1 MRSCGY
7 RADLLRS
14 DFRYGDNAAVPLV
27 GFAQVP
33 LDSRSACVAVL
44 VASRDPRAAVEA
56 CRPLGAPVVFLC
68 FNDTLQWWKQGAAAA
83 EWIESVPAERIDAF
97 FRSHQDDFSPDAVYR
112 AKTLGRVRSEFQLS
126 FVDLGLMPLVEREVG
141 EALGQ
146 LIERNVAG
154 LKNRLGWRD
163 VTEEQG
169 HWLLKAVFW
178 LVSAKILRDKRVPNF
193 EDIAIADVEEVFSR
207 VARHYGATAFSAGS
221 AQKLAALRE
230 SARIID
236 QFSSLALTT
245 TESLGYVYENT
256 LISKETRASLGTH
269 STPSYLVDYIVGNL
283 ADWIEEIP
291 ENQRR
296 VFEPAC
302 GHAAFLVS
310 AMRLLAQLLPSEKS
324 IPSRRGP
331 YLRSRLHGTDRDPFA
346 LELARLSLTLSD
358 IPNPDGWDLRVEDM
372 FLGDRLAEQ
381 TRGKSILLANP
392 PFENFESRELAAYA
406 EAGTRIVV
414 NNKATEML
422 RRTLPELKP
431 GSVFGVVVP
440 QTILHG
446 AFAEEVRRYLVENF
460 ELREIALFPDK
471 VFKFSDAESA
481 VLLGRRRP
489 EKTRMRTKLIFR
501 RIRERQMPNFRG
513 TYEAPNSRMIVQ
525 ERFNA
530 GVRWDMRVPDL
541 EEVWL
546 ALQDSPKASD
556 VAELM
561 QGLAYKGKDLP
572 LGVDTYSEER
582 FPGAYQGFLR
592 VEGDPQVHQ
601 IPKLFWMSIAEEA
614 ILHKR
619 SGTTVN
625 VPQVLVPYAPVS
637 RGPWRLKAFIDRKG
651 RPVASRFI
659 TVRPASCSLEILWAL
674 LNSPVANAYVFTHL
688 GKRDN
693 LVGDMRRIPMPKR
706 QAFDEIETAAR
717 AYLDTAA
724 GGATVGDL
732 YRLMLRVDAAVL
744 RQYALPVE
752 LEGALLSLFTGWERV
767 GVPFKQERYFP
778 PELSYPLRFSDFVAY
793 ESDWPAA
800 NRRRGDLVDKE
811 IAGTISSDETLEL
824 AGLQAYAD
832 YYIERVSPRP
842 MQVLAALEDQ
852 VFGIVAKRDKGV

>member
-154 LKNRLGWRD
+154 LENRLGWRD

-489 EKTRMRTKLIFR
+489 EKTRMAHEAHFSPYSRTA
-501 RIRERQMPNFRG
+501 N
-513 TYEAPNSRMIVQ
+513 
-525 ERFNA
+525 
-530 GVRWDMRVPDL
+530 
-541 EEVWL
+541 
-546 ALQDSPKASD
+546 
-556 VAELM
+556 AELPRHLRSAE
-561 QGLAYKGKDLP
+561 LA
-572 LGVDTYSEER
+572 
-582 FPGAYQGFLR
+582 
-592 VEGDPQVHQ
+592 
-601 IPKLFWMSIAEEA
+601 
-614 ILHKR
+614 
-619 SGTTVN
+619 N
-625 VPQVLVPYAPVS
+625 
-637 RGPWRLKAFIDRKG
+637 DR
-651 RPVASRFI
+651 
-659 TVRPASCSLEILWAL
+659 
-674 LNSPVANAYVFTHL
+674 
-688 GKRDN
+688 
-693 LVGDMRRIPMPKR
+693 
-706 QAFDEIETAAR
+706 
-717 AYLDTAA
+717 
-724 GGATVGDL
+724 
-732 YRLMLRVDAAVL
+732 
-744 RQYALPVE
+744 
-752 LEGALLSLFTGWERV
+752 
-767 GVPFKQERYFP
+767 
-778 PELSYPLRFSDFVAY
+778 
-793 ESDWPAA
+793 
-800 NRRRGDLVDKE
+800 
-811 IAGTISSDETLEL
+811 AGTL
-824 AGLQAYAD
+824 
-832 YYIERVSPRP
+832 
-842 MQVLAALEDQ
+842 
-852 VFGIVAKRDKGV
+852 